1 MQSLLSTAFSLE
13 NTSYWLLVIWCIG
26 AGLLLYKMPKAQ
38 LLVQG
43 KIEYR
48 WYWFTAM
55 ILVFPYILWTG
66 YRGIFVDTGAYIR
79 HFMES
84 SSELSSI
91 PKMILSDEKDWGFYT
106 LMVLAKA
113 AGIKSYQ
120 TFFLIIATVQ
130 LLCMIYI
137 FRRYSTDMWISFF
150 VFIASTDYMSWMQNG
165 IRQFTAVCILFAAFE
180 LLVQKKY
187 VWFTIVTLI
196 ASTIHGSSLL
206 MLPFAYIMVGP
217 ALNRKT
223 YLMIAAVALMIPF
236 TDTVSP
242 ILEQL
247 LSDTQYN
254 DVMTGDIWANDD
266 GTNIVRVLVYSV
278 PALIALLGRR
288 YLRGSNDRAAD
299 MCINAS
305 MITMAV
311 YVVSSVTSGIYIG
324 RIPIYTTLHGY
335 TVLPWLI
342 DQIFEKTTARLIKLL
357 MVMFYLAFFVY
368 QMKEWQLILN

>member
-1 MQSLLSTAFSLE
+1 MQSLLKTAFSLE
-13 NTSYWLLVIWCIG
+13 NTSYWLLVIWAIG
-26 AGLLLYKMPKAQ
+26 AGLVLYLMPKTKV
-38 LLVQG
+38 LVQG
-43 KIEYR
+43 QMEHR

-55 ILVFPYILWTG
+55 ILIFPYILWTG
-66 YRGIFVDTGAYIR
+66 YRGVFVDTGAYIR
-79 HFMES
+79 HFMEAS
-84 SSELSSI
+84 AELSSI
-91 PKMILSDEKDWGFYT
+91 PKMIVNDEKDWGFYS

-120 TFFLIIATVQ
+120 LFFLIIATIQ

-180 LLVQKKY
+180 LLIQRKY
-187 VWFTIVTLI
+187 VWFAIVTLI
-196 ASTIHGSSLL
+196 ASTIHGSALL

-223 YLMIAAVALMIPF
+223 FLMVAAVALVIPF
-236 TDTVSP
+236 TDAVSP
-242 ILEQL
+242 VLEQL

-266 GTNIVRVLVYSV
+266 GTNIIRVLVYSV
-278 PALIALLGRR
+278 PALIALIGHR
-288 YLRGSNDRAAD
+288 YLRGSNDRAAN

-311 YVVSSVTSGIYIG
+311 YLVSSVTSGIYIG

-342 DQIFEKTTARLIKLL
+342 DQIFEKNSARLIKLL
-357 MVMFYLAFFVY
+357 MILFYLAFFVY
-368 QMKEWQLILN
+368 QMREWQLILS